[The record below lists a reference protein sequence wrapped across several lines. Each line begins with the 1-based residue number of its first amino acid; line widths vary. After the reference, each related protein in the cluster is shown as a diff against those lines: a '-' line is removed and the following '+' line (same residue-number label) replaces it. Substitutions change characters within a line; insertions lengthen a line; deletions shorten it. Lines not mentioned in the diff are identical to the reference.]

1 MAASTI
7 PNSGGPGSSVELSAV
22 TIAVRDKVIEKFADQ
37 PLDEMNESVK
47 QLLSREED
55 EQKRLGILA
64 ARVYIL
70 RQRILRIAEGDP
82 DRVVGS
88 ASPKSTDLVTN
99 TAETEAPDSSPSEW
113 TRLRI
118 LDDCEVNGVRFPKT
132 VIIDVKADDA
142 EKLISNGKAELVEV
156 DPASSKEDA
165 SDITPA
171 DGIETAEDD
180 SPADAEASVGMSED
194 TTSADNEETSDAA
207 GGGDTQAADSGELD
221 TPTDTSEPA
230 PAPQGEADNATKPQ
244 AETDESGE
252 SVIEAPS
259 AAEVTAA
266 LEALSTGD
274 ETNDGAAAGT
284 VNEADAA
291 DVEAELAALD
301 DSPASGGDPEED
313 TAAVAGL
320 GGDDAADVAAELEAA
335 AAAMAGGSSDPA
347 PKEEPNQE
355 SGEDSVQEGA
365 ADSADKPGGWFE
377 AQQKAEK
384 STPTADDN
392 AADGDNADEEESPKN
407 ADS

>member
-1 MAASTI
+1 M
-7 PNSGGPGSSVELSAV
+7 
-22 TIAVRDKVIEKFADQ
+22 
-37 PLDEMNESVK
+37 
-47 QLLSREED
+47 
-55 EQKRLGILA
+55 
-64 ARVYIL
+64 
-70 RQRILRIAEGDP
+70 
-82 DRVVGS
+82 
-88 ASPKSTDLVTN
+88 
-99 TAETEAPDSSPSEW
+99 
-113 TRLRI
+113 
-118 LDDCEVNGVRFPKT
+118 
-132 VIIDVKADDA
+132 
-142 EKLISNGKAELVEV
+142 
-156 DPASSKEDA
+156 
-165 SDITPA
+165 
-171 DGIETAEDD
+171 
-180 SPADAEASVGMSED
+180 
-194 TTSADNEETSDAA
+194 
-207 GGGDTQAADSGELD
+207 
-221 TPTDTSEPA
+221 
-230 PAPQGEADNATKPQ
+230 
-244 AETDESGE
+244 
-252 SVIEAPS
+252 
-259 AAEVTAA
+259 
-266 LEALSTGD
+266 EALSTGD
-274 ETNDGAAAGT
+274 EMNDGAAAGT